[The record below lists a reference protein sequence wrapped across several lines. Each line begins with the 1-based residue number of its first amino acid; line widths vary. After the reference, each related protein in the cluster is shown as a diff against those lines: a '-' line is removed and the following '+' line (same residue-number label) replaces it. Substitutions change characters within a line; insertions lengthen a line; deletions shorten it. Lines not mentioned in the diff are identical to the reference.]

1 MQDINQGVFASMN
14 STVTGHTPW
23 TDHNTAD

>member
-1 MQDINQGVFASMN
+1 MQDINQGMFAPMN

-23 TDHNTAD
+23 TNHTTAD